1 MRAHIATALLIPCA
15 AALQPLGVGPR
26 PRAPT
31 RPALAPTATPA
42 ALPVWLPLLA
52 LAELPAPALAA
63 ESGGSGYSQASFY
76 GTFALYVLAF
86 PGIYSLVKRSV
97 KSKIVRKTYEIAGP
111 AAEGGRPTREMA
123 GDIVAFFQANN
134 YKIKDA
140 SDVIVFE
147 GVQVGATRRA
157 RAARIR
163 VATCVASRPCPPR
176 SHLTRRASQAPIAG
190 RAAFL
195 TACVAVALA
204 SLALVLGIFEQV
216 RRLGRRISALSSRRI
231 HLGAISA

>member
-52 LAELPAPALAA
+52 LAELPMPVLAA
-63 ESGGSGYSQASFY
+63 DSGGSGYSQASFY

-147 GVQVGATRRA
+147 GVQVGATAA
-157 RAARIR
+157 RAPRESALPP
-163 VATCVASRPCPPR
+163 VSRPDPARPAHTSR
-176 SHLTRRASQAPIAG
+176 DVPLR
-190 RAAFL
+190 
-195 TACVAVALA
+195 
-204 SLALVLGIFEQV
+204 
-216 RRLGRRISALSSRRI
+216 RRLR
-231 HLGAISA
+231 GAPPS

>member
-163 VATCVASRPCPPR
+163 VATCVPTRPAPPTPHATRLSGADCGACRLPDRVCGRRARLARPCARHLRAGATPR
-176 SHLTRRASQAPIAG
+176 PA
-190 RAAFL
+190 
-195 TACVAVALA
+195 
-204 SLALVLGIFEQV
+204 
-216 RRLGRRISALSSRRI
+216 
-231 HLGAISA
+231 HLGAFISARIPA